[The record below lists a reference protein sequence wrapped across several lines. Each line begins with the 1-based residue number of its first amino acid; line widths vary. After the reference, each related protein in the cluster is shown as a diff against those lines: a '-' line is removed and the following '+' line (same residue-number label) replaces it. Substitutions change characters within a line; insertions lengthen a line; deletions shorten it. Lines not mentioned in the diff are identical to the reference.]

1 MTIHD
6 DVVLSYP
13 GRHDPDLARRR
24 ERPWFLGEAQAPAEE
39 PSDDHG
45 QAAMRAELVTNP
57 LIRVLAGLLE
67 FIGDGRRVTKQ
78 GRLYAVD
85 RREFV
90 AQIGPARRWEYGTDA
105 YHADSAWTLLLTNG
119 WLALAEGQVRPADHP
134 PFPGGFDAD
143 AEHYLDACR
152 LVFASVLETD
162 DVGHWTWGM
171 RFGDDDVLE
180 ALLIASSPAGLIL
193 PDHPADGTIVH
204 CDEMVRLLVELVRHP
219 WIRDVP
225 IERST
230 GHIEPAALRQLAWC
244 GEALCSLSRRGVL
257 VVETDRYEPS
267 EDEDYRGEYIDPP
280 GQRDRSMRFRAPI
293 LMRGAVE
300 LLRARR
306 RAE

>member
-1 MTIHD
+1 MTM
-6 DVVLSYP
+6 
-13 GRHDPDLARRR
+13 ARRR
-24 ERPWFLGEAQAPAEE
+24 C
-39 PSDDHG
+39 
-45 QAAMRAELVTNP
+45 
-57 LIRVLAGLLE
+57 
-67 FIGDGRRVTKQ
+67 GRRVTKQ

-105 YHADSAWTLLLTNG
+105 YHVDSAWTLLLTNG

-134 PFPGGFDAD
+134 PFPGFDAD

-257 VVETDRYEPS
+257 VVET
-267 EDEDYRGEYIDPP
+267 EDEDYRGEYIDSP

-300 LLRARR
+300 LLQARR
-306 RAE
+306 PAE